1 MINYREEWFP
11 GQYYHIYNHAIGKD
25 ALFRNEDN
33 YRFFLKKY
41 ALYIP
46 PIAETFAYCLL
57 TTHFHFLIRI
67 RPELS
72 DTSKVSDSFKRLFTS
87 YAHAYNKAFQ
97 RRGTL
102 FEPRLKRK
110 RIDTQE
116 YFLHA
121 VNYIHLNPVAHGAAD
136 RPDKWPFSSYAA
148 FFAPQA
154 SRLNTQHVLHIFGG
168 LANFQQAHDPKV
180 AAQYAVKMEMLY

>member
-1 MINYREEWFP
+1 M
-11 GQYYHIYNHAIGKD
+11 
-25 ALFRNEDN
+25 
-33 YRFFLKKY
+33 
-41 ALYIP
+41 
-46 PIAETFAYCLL
+46 
-57 TTHFHFLIRI
+57 
-67 RPELS
+67 
-72 DTSKVSDSFKRLFTS
+72 SDSFKRLFTS

-97 RRGTL
+97 RHGTL

-121 VNYIHLNPVAHGAAD
+121 VNYIHLNPVTHGAAD
-136 RPDKWPFSSYAA
+136 RPDKWPFSSYPA

-154 SRLNTQHVLHIFGG
+154 SRLNTQHVLQIFGG
-168 LANFQQAHDPKV
+168 LANFQQAHDPNI